1 MIGKRTLKRIAL
13 LATLVAFVGCQ
24 KEEREF
30 FTATTQDYSA
40 TTKVHIASGNQ
51 NSIAYWDNGDQVM
64 INGTTHSVTI
74 EASNSNTAKIAA
86 EGVSAYGEKYY
97 AAYPANRATMSGSTV
112 TFDIPYSEKYTT
124 NSSGQQLVNNI
135 MVAKSD
141 GTKLAFQNA
150 GAMLHFSVKGSS
162 NGVGQL
168 LAIEV
173 SCDRPLCG
181 QLTVDMSG
189 STANSTLVGSPSDT
203 ARTLLFDEPYTLTS
217 TPKDFYLNI
226 PALTGATKFRVRY
239 ILKNG
244 SNLRI
249 FDKTKTADI
258 TFTKGCIYSFGQDIY
273 DGSST
278 FTFAGNAGTMVT
290 PGTGDNPLKITSGDI
305 FTASAY
311 YFGTAGRQ
319 FILDR
324 DITVTSSVTTLK
336 ATLDGNGHTITL
348 GSSNSLFQSI
358 DGGTVKNLTVD
369 GTISSPTCVNYRFG
383 AIACEAKNYATLE
396 NCTNKATITCI
407 QGKNNNNTIV
417 GGICAYVNSSTINEC
432 RNEGEIS
439 TDAQYTGGIAGYC
452 NSLKSIN
459 GCSNS
464 EPVNVTIA
472 NGESRDI
479 FVGGLI
485 GNISLLSSGTLKAE
499 NCQNYGEI
507 TISGTTSKD
516 IYCGGCFGQATASSS
531 FSIEK
536 CSNMGSITC
545 NMTSSG
551 EMYFGGVLGS
561 DGSGGESIMLNCYNE
576 GSIGNTSIK
585 LAGGLLGRSQR
596 MSIANSYAFCNITAS
611 TAAGLVADGATL
623 QTIVTINNCYYFG
636 RLTSNSPSTKYGIAG
651 SSADASHRMELTYC
665 HHPKGK
671 GIANFCGANSIAY
684 GTCDSVLTA
693 TDAGMLTSLNEH
705 KPTGGN
711 GWTTGSDHI
720 VIQSGK
726 R

>member
-40 TTKVHIASGNQ
+40 TTKVHIANGNQ

-112 TFDIPYSEKYTT
+112 TFDIPYSETYTT

-141 GTKLAFQNA
+141 GTQLAFQNV
-150 GAMLHFSVKGSS
+150 GAMLHFSVKGSG
-162 NGVGQL
+162 NGVEKQL

-189 STANSTLVGSPSDT
+189 STANSTLTGSASDT
-203 ARTLLFDEPYTLTS
+203 ARTLIFETPYTLTS
-217 TPKDFYLNI
+217 ITKDFYLNI

-244 SNLRI
+244 TNLRI
-249 FDKTKTADI
+249 YDKTKTADI
-258 TFTKGCIYSFGQDIY
+258 SFTKGCIYSFGQDIY
-273 DGSST
+273 NGSS
-278 FTFAGNAGTMVT
+278 FTFAGNDGTPVT

-305 FTASAY
+305 FTASAS
-311 YFGTAGRQ
+311 YFSTAGRQ

-324 DITVTSSVTTLK
+324 DITVTSSVATLK

-383 AIACEAKNYATLE
+383 AIACNITNATLE
-396 NCTNKATITCI
+396 NCINKASINCI
-407 QGKNNNNTIV
+407 QGKKNNNTIV
-417 GGICAYVNSSTINEC
+417 GGICAYISSSSITGC
-432 RNEGEIS
+432 RNEGEIN
-439 TDAQYTGGIAGYC
+439 TDARYTGGIAGQ
-452 NSLKSIN
+452 SSSTLSIN

-464 EPVNVTIA
+464 KPITLTNISDETWSI
-472 NGESRDI
+472 I
-479 FVGGLI
+479 VGGLI
-485 GNISLLSSGTLKAE
+485 GNISLSDDGTLKAE
-499 NCQNYGEI
+499 NCHNDGDI
-507 TISGTTSKD
+507 TISGTTPKD
-516 IYCGGCFGQATASSS
+516 IYCGGCFGQVTASSS
-531 FSIEK
+531 FSIEQ
-536 CSNMGSITC
+536 CSNTGSLYCDI
-545 NMTSSG
+545 SSTG
-551 EMYFGGVLGS
+551 NMYFGGVVGT
-561 DGSGGESIMLNCYNE
+561 DGGQWESTMLNCYNE
-576 GSIGNTSIK
+576 GDIGNSTIEF
-585 LAGGLLGRSQR
+585 AGGLLGRSQR

-636 RLTSNSPSTKYGIAG
+636 NLTSNSPSTKYGIAG

-671 GIANFCGANSIAY
+671 GIPNFCGTNSTSDN
-684 GTCDSVLTA
+684 TCDSVLTA

-711 GWTTGSDHI
+711 GWTTGSNHI
-720 VIQSGK
+720 VLQLGK